1 MTSVNGFLSSLPDT
15 RAYIFGSPGR
25 QFGRGFFIMN
35 GAIVLGHQ
43 LANGQ
48 LEVDIAEIGRYQ
60 GTRFDRTGFITQVK
74 LTESGHTFCVH
85 EFAEGLPSGRVWNV
99 QRVWTA

>member
-1 MTSVNGFLSSLPDT
+1 
-15 RAYIFGSPGR
+15 
-25 QFGRGFFIMN
+25 MN

-85 EFAEGLPSGRVWNV
+85 EFAEGFTLGAGLECATSLDCMRGWGM
-99 QRVWTA
+99 QRPK

>member
-1 MTSVNGFLSSLPDT
+1 
-15 RAYIFGSPGR
+15 
-25 QFGRGFFIMN
+25 MN

-48 LEVDIAEIGRYQ
+48 FEVDIAEIGRYQ

-74 LTESGHTFCVH
+74 LTKSGHTFCVH
-85 EFAEGLPSGRVWNV
+85 EFAEGFNAQGGSGLCNEFDCMRGWGM
-99 QRVWTA
+99 QRPK